1 MTRFA
6 RQIILREIGPSGQ
19 AALEAS
25 SLELPGGLQP
35 LAREVASAY
44 ARGAGL
50 DVGTGSGAPE
60 RAAWFPRLQN
70 ESADQVAEGALF
82 ALDAIHA
89 ALARR
94 PRTEREADH
103 S

>member
-6 RQIILREIGPSGQ
+6 RQIVLREIGASGQ

-25 SLELPGGLQP
+25 SLVLPGELPQ

-50 DVGTGSGAPE
+50 DVATGNEAKE
-60 RAAWFPRLQN
+60 RPAWFPRLAS
-70 ESADQVAEGALF
+70 ESADQVAEGALL

-89 ALARR
+89 ALHAPKDRK
-94 PRTEREADH
+94 REPA
-103 S
+103 

>member
-25 SLELPGGLQP
+25 SLVLPGELPP

-44 ARGAGL
+44 AQGAGL
-50 DVGTGSGAPE
+50 DVATGVGAKE
-60 RAAWFPRLQN
+60 RPAWFPRLHSD
-70 ESADQVAEGALF
+70 SADQVAQGALL

-89 ALARR
+89 ALHAR
-94 PRTEREADH
+94 TDRESDPA
-103 S
+103 